1 MADVRHAFVS
11 PEGRA
16 RSEWSKVAR
25 RVDCIAQA
33 QVLADMPARYDL
45 AWVYVGAAPGIPAA
59 TLELIR
65 RISAATPCIA
75 LADVPNDPDAIA
87 AIAAGARG
95 YVNGQANARG
105 LRLVG
110 DVVLQGGLWVGE
122 SLMRRLIVGVGRAA
136 GSAAMDHP
144 AGGAVAESAA
154 LAMLTLRERQVAQAI
169 AGGASNKEIA
179 RQLEIAER
187 TVKSHTTAIFNKL
200 GVDDRLKLALKIIAL
215 RK

>member
-1 MADVRHAFVS
+1 MADVRHAFIS

-25 RVDCIAQA
+25 RVDFISQDP
-33 QVLADMPARYDL
+33 VFGDMSAPVHL
-45 AWVYVGAAPGIPAA
+45 SWGYVGGAPGIPMA
-59 TLELIR
+59 TRELIR

-122 SLMRRLIVGVGRAA
+122 SLMRRLIVGVGLAA
-136 GSAAMDHP
+136 GNAAP
-144 AGGAVAESAA
+144 AGESIVKSAA
-154 LAMLTLRERQVAQAI
+154 LAILTLRERQVAEAI

-187 TVKSHTTAIFNKL
+187 TVKSHTTAIFHKL

>member
-16 RSEWSKVAR
+16 RSEWSKVGR

-33 QVLADMPARYDL
+33 QVLADMAARYDL

-59 TLELIR
+59 MLELIR
-65 RISAATPCIA
+65 RISAATPCVVLSDI
-75 LADVPNDPDAIA
+75 PNDSDAIA
-87 AIAAGARG
+87 VLAAGARG
-95 YVNGQANARG
+95 YVNGQANAHG

-110 DVVLQGGLWVGE
+110 DVVLQGGLWVGK

-136 GSAAMDHP
+136 GNAAA
-144 AGGAVAESAA
+144 AGDPIAESTA
-154 LAMLTLRERQVAQAI
+154 LAILTLRERQVAEAI

-215 RK
+215 RN